1 MSSVEK
7 GGIQI
12 TLAEA
17 VRGALKKGKVSQ
29 TELGRRWG
37 TTPQVINNKLRLN
50 QWSGAELMQVASFA
64 EGKLGIIY
72 PDGEQLLIDLPAE
85 EEKE

>member
-1 MSSVEK
+1 M
-7 GGIQI
+7 

-17 VRGALKKGKVSQ
+17 VRRALKKGKVSQ

-37 TTPQVINNKLRLN
+37 TPPQVINNKLRLN

>member
-1 MSSVEK
+1 M
-7 GGIQI
+7 

-17 VRGALKKGKVSQ
+17 VRRALKKGKVSQ

-50 QWSGAELMQVASFA
+50 QWSGAELMQVASLA
-64 EGKLGIIY
+64 EGKLAMIY

-85 EEKE
+85 DEPRSDG

>member
-1 MSSVEK
+1 M
-7 GGIQI
+7 

-17 VRGALKKGKVSQ
+17 VRRALKKGKVSQ

>member
-1 MSSVEK
+1 MTVSD
-7 GGIQI
+7 
-12 TLAEA
+12 A
-17 VRGALKKGKVSQ
+17 VRRTLKKGKVSQ

-72 PDGEQLLIDLPAE
+72 PDGAQLLIDPPAE

>member
-1 MSSVEK
+1 M
-7 GGIQI
+7 

-17 VRGALKKGKVSQ
+17 VRRALKKGKVSQ

-50 QWSGAELMQVASFA
+50 QWSGAELMQVASLA
-64 EGKLGIIY
+64 EGKLAMIY

-85 EEKE
+85 DEPRSDD